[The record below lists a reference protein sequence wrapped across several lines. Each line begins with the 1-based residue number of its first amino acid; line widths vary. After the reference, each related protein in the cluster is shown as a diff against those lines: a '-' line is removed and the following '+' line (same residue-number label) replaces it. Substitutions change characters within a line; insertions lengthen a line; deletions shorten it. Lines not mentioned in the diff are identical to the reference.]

1 MVKMDFEQARR
12 RMVEQQI
19 VARGISDP
27 LVIKAMKKV
36 PRHLFVDEGLRSRAY
51 DDYPL
56 PISYGQTISQPYIV
70 ALMTEA
76 LHLKGNE
83 RVLEIGTGSGY
94 QSAILAEI
102 VDTVYSVERIPGL
115 AKKSREILDSLGYH
129 NVIIKVGDGTYG
141 WKDKAP
147 FDGII
152 VTASAPSIPEPLLE
166 QLKDGGRLI
175 IPVGDIFSQDLVL
188 VVREGNRFKKSS
200 YGGVRFVKL
209 VGAFGWK
216 EE

>member
-1 MVKMDFEQARR
+1 MVQLDYEQARN

-19 VARGISDP
+19 IARGVKDP
-27 LVIKAMKKV
+27 LVIKAMRKV
-36 PRHLFVDEGLRSRAY
+36 PRHLFVDEGLRTRSY

-56 PISYGQTISQPYIV
+56 PISHGQTISQPYIV

-76 LHLKGNE
+76 LNLKGGE
-83 RVLEIGTGSGY
+83 KVLEIGTGSGY

-115 AKKSREILDSLGYH
+115 AKKSREILDSLGYY

-152 VTASAPSIPEPLLE
+152 VTASAPSIPDPLLE

-175 IPVGDIFSQDLVL
+175 IPVGDFFSQDLIL
-188 VVREGNRFKKSS
+188 VRREGNRFIKSS

-209 VGAFGWK
+209 IGAFGWK